1 MVSSSICLDISTYL
15 SDFISN
21 YFDIYISWYIMTGWW
36 FQPLWN
42 ILVKWEYYFHYV
54 KRKHVPNH
62 QPDHIV
68 IKLPTFT
75 SLSFTY
81 SILFHHIYIYT
92 YIYIY
97 HQSTKNSSDI
107 GLRSPCFRV
116 ASPRG
121 TGDPH
126 GVEERQGWEDG
137 GGPKAT
143 TEDGEDLGGMAAWL
157 GHGEQVIITYYNMVS
172 IPSGKY
178 GYNMVIICYN
188 ML

>member
-1 MVSSSICLDISTYL
+1 
-15 SDFISN
+15 
-21 YFDIYISWYIMTGWW
+21 MTGWW

-42 ILVKWEYYFHYV
+42 ILVKWEYFFHYV
-54 KRKHVPNH
+54 KRKNVPNH

-68 IKLPTFT
+68 SCQHLLVYHLPIP
-75 SLSFTY
+75 SY
-81 SILFHHIYIYT
+81 SIT

>member
-1 MVSSSICLDISTYL
+1 M
-15 SDFISN
+15 
-21 YFDIYISWYIMTGWW
+21 
-36 FQPLWN
+36 
-42 ILVKWEYYFHYV
+42 
-54 KRKHVPNH
+54 
-62 QPDHIV
+62 
-68 IKLPTFT
+68 
-75 SLSFTY
+75 
-81 SILFHHIYIYT
+81 
-92 YIYIY
+92 
-97 HQSTKNSSDI
+97 
-107 GLRSPCFRV
+107 